1 MMFAA
6 GEKVRQRLRKNNPF
20 VSSSAGDPWDTK
32 YPHVESVN
40 KAALEGICQLIRQ
53 KGATPGE
60 NIAALVLGEV
70 GQGKTH
76 LIGRVLKHGRQSG
89 PAFSFA
95 YVQPIEDPERTFR
108 YLLREVLAN
117 LCHSAD
123 AGSSPGP
130 VEHIIAMIFKEH
142 LEEKLRPAKAEI
154 FSRLLGK
161 IRDNPLNVF
170 KQSLIKPAAL
180 EYVENEVLD
189 IMANEYPRFPDHLP
203 KVLLQYRFPE
213 KRKAAIRWLKGGITD
228 EEDATLLGIPG
239 RQNGSEAFLEQ
250 EARDIL
256 YALGELT
263 ARYGDPMVV
272 CFDRLENLETDEQI
286 HSLGKMTE
294 FLVDTAKAM
303 LPVACFRELKWAD
316 TFRKKLNQHVI
327 SRLETNVFELEG
339 CTPEQGMEIV
349 RCRLRFAG
357 GEELPDDFFPFDKN
371 ELFQIFK
378 QGGIQ
383 TPRQFI
389 TQANHLL
396 RKILGDSAEPLPPLE
411 QLQEIF
417 DRQHQTLLS
426 DFDRHDPDRG
436 RLRRALELCLTHVPS
451 DAGFEIEG
459 LRRLGEKE
467 KHVDFM
473 GQIHVSGE
481 PSADAIFII
490 DVEPSHP
497 AVRASIGRGL
507 DFFERFPSGRAFYI
521 RDARCAIPSPPRW
534 PATNKVRE
542 QFEAR
547 GGQIIVL
554 DTQQAARWYALALFS
569 YAVKEGELT
578 LMDTEGRDQP
588 VSEAE
593 LAEFVREKIHAG
605 KDPGFQIF
613 HEILRNQA
621 PNPRPAPPPP
631 PPPEMIA
638 EKITDILRPLPMM
651 TAAAQTVAAS
661 LETSDETS
669 ERSASSEDI
678 LTIISQ
684 FKDRFVVFPSKD
696 GEIIML
702 KKDWVHAQG

>member
-1 MMFAA
+1 MIFAA
-6 GEKVRQRLRKNNPF
+6 GEKVKQQLRKNNPF

-40 KAALEGICQLIRQ
+40 KAALDGICQLIRQ
-53 KGATPGE
+53 KAAAPGE

-76 LIGRVLKHGRQSG
+76 LIGRVLKHGQQSG

-117 LCHSAD
+117 LCHPAD
-123 AGSSPGP
+123 ASSSSGHI
-130 VEHIIAMIFKEH
+130 ERIIAMIFKEH
-142 LEEKLRPAKAEI
+142 LEEKLRSEKAEI
-154 FSRLLGK
+154 FARLLGK
-161 IRDNPLNVF
+161 IRENPLNVF
-170 KQSLIKPAAL
+170 KESVITPAGLGYL
-180 EYVENEVLD
+180 ENDILD
-189 IMANEYPRFPDHLP
+189 IMANEYPKFQDHLP

-213 KRKAAIRWLKGGITD
+213 KRKAALRWLKGSITD
-228 EEDATLLGIPG
+228 KEDATLLGIPG

-256 YALGELT
+256 HALGELM
-263 ARYGDPMVV
+263 ARYGDPMIV
-272 CFDRLENLETDEQI
+272 CFDRLENLESDEQI
-286 HSLGKMTE
+286 HSLGKMIE

-303 LPVACFRELKWAD
+303 LPLACFRELKWLD
-316 TFRKKLNQHVI
+316 TFKKKLNQHVI
-327 SRLETNVFELEG
+327 SRVETNAFELEG

-349 RCRLRFAG
+349 RCRLKFAG
-357 GEELPDDFFPFDKN
+357 GEELPDDFFPFDKD
-371 ELFQIFK
+371 ELLQIFK

-389 TQANHLL
+389 TQANYLL
-396 RKILGDSAEPLPPLE
+396 RKILGESAEPLPLLE

-417 DRQHQTLLS
+417 ERQYQAILG

-436 RLRRALELCLTHVPS
+436 RLRRALELCLTHLPS
-451 DAGFEIEG
+451 QAGFEIEG
-459 LRRLGEKE
+459 LKRFGEQE
-467 KHVDFM
+467 KYVDFM
-473 GQIHVSGE
+473 GQIRVPGK

-490 DVEPSHP
+490 DVTQNHP
-497 AVRASIGRGL
+497 AVRAAISRGL
-507 DFFERFPSGRAFYI
+507 DFFEKFPSGRAFYI
-521 RDARCAIPSPPRW
+521 RDGRCPIPSPPRW

-569 YAVKEGELT
+569 YAVKEGEVS
-578 LMDTEGRDQP
+578 LMGTGGREQP
-588 VSEAE
+588 VSEQG
-593 LAEFVREKIHAG
+593 LSEFVRKKIHGG
-605 KDPGFQIF
+605 KDAAFQIF
-613 HEILRNQA
+613 GDILRDQA
-621 PNPRPAPPPP
+621 PNPKPAPSPSPH
-631 PPPEMIA
+631 PEVIA
-638 EKITDILRPLPMM
+638 EKITEILRPLPMM
-651 TAAAQTVAAS
+651 TASVQTVAAS
-661 LETSDETS
+661 LDTP
-669 ERSASSEDI
+669 ERSAAPEDI

-684 FKDRFVVFPSKD
+684 FQDRFVVFPSKD
-696 GEIIML
+696 GEVIML